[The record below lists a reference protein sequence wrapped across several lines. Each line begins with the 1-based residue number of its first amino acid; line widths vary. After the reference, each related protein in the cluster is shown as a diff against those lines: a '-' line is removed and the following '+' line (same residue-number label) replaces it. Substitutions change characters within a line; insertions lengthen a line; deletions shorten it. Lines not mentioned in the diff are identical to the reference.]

1 MIRFQLSARHK
12 ILKCDWL
19 NTTVD
24 CRATQ
29 EATSHGIGQTQN
41 LEMRLV
47 KHNRGLSSYTRSYK
61 PWNLVWYKQ
70 FDTRSEAFKLEQE
83 LKKIKSRLGIIKFI
97 TENPCVEG
105 SENLQICDLLD
116 FRESS

>member
-1 MIRFQLSARHK
+1 MEYQTYILQSTKDGRFY
-12 ILKCDWL
+12 
-19 NTTVD
+19 
-24 CRATQ
+24 
-29 EATSHGIGQTQN
+29 IGQTQN